1 MHITVSASSFSNAS
15 VRVQEHLRSPVQ
27 VCLNNADIN
36 LYFTYSEAIALS
48 RQLRIAAGVD
58 ATPQTDAA

>member
-1 MHITVSASSFSNAS
+1 MNITVTASIFSNAS
-15 VRVQEHLRSPVQ
+15 VHVQEHLRSPVQ

-36 LYFTYSEAIALS
+36 LFFTYPQAIALS

-58 ATPQTDAA
+58 EAPQEDAA